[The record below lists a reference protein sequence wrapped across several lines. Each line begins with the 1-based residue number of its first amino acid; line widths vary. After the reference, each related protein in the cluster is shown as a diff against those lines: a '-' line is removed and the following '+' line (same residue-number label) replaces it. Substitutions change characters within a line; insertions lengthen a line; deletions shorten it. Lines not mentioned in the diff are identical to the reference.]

1 VTSAFVYGD
10 DAPQVI
16 SRTAMTLDEARRIA
30 ANIARIPDYRK
41 RSVARRHKQTDML
54 SILLPQPYNIAM

>member
-1 VTSAFVYGD
+1 
-10 DAPQVI
+10 
-16 SRTAMTLDEARRIA
+16 MTLDEARRIA